1 MNEYFFVAI
10 IDNKEVDG
18 DITAN
23 NFFGAVDAVF
33 ALGAV
38 TILQLEGPDCN

>member
-10 IDNKEVDG
+10 IDGVEVDG
-18 DITAN
+18 DIIAADFFAATA
-23 NFFGAVDAVF
+23 AVF
-33 ALGAV
+33 ALGAA